1 MALTWKK
8 LAYEEDVVT
17 KASYAAY
24 SILAADTDDVPAAV
38 ELAASQMIGRKASGG
53 IVALTKTDI
62 LTILNVADGA
72 TANAKAVAS
81 EVETGTDDTKFLTVA
96 SIHDAAQHKI
106 PHVAPGTSGNV
117 LTSNGTDWTSAA
129 PGEVGS
135 HALSAHSAA
144 AANADLAGHQLTNQ
158 VVHTVANSTARDAL
172 TAVLGKIAF
181 QSDTL
186 AAYLCTSI
194 A

>member
-17 KASYAAY
+17 KAAYAAY

-62 LTILNVADGA
+62 LTIINVADGA
-72 TANAKAVAS
+72 TANAKASAA
-81 EVETGTDDTKFLTVA
+81 EVETGSDDTKFVTVA
-96 SIHDAAQHKI
+96 SIHDEAQHKI
-106 PHVAPGTSGNV
+106 PHVAPGASGNV
-117 LTSNGTDWTSAA
+117 LTSDGTDWVSAA
-129 PGEVGS
+129 AAVGA
-135 HALSAHSAA
+135 HALSDHDAA
-144 AANADLAGHQLTNQ
+144 EANADLAGFQFLNQ
-158 VVHTVANSTARDAL
+158 VLHTVANASARDGL
-172 TAVLGKIAF
+172 TPVLGKIAF

>member
-1 MALTWKK
+1 MAVVWKK
-8 LAYEEDVVT
+8 LAYEEDVVL
-17 KASYAAY
+17 KAAYAAY
-24 SILAADTDDVPAAV
+24 SILAADTDDVPAAI

-53 IVALTKTDI
+53 IVALTKSDI
-62 LTILNVADGA
+62 QTILNVADGA
-72 TANAKAVAS
+72 TANAKASAAD
-81 EVETGTDDTKFLTVA
+81 VETGTDDTKFLTAA
-96 SIHDAAQHKI
+96 SIHHADQHQI

-129 PGEVGS
+129 ASVAA

-144 AANADLAGHQLTNQ
+144 AANADLAGYQLTNQ
-158 VVHTVANSTARDAL
+158 VIHTVANAAARDGL